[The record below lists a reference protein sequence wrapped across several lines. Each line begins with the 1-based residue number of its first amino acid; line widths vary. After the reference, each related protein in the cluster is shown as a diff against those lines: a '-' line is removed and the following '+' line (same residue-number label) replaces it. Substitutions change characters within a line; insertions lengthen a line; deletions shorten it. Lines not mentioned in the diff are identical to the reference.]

1 MIRYTN
7 TAKPAG
13 INPVIVTCEVSVTD
27 GIGIH
32 CVGLADAVVKQ
43 SLLRTVTAL
52 QSNGFRIPGKKIIIN
67 LAPADLVKS
76 GSGYDLAI
84 ALTVI
89 AASKQDN
96 GKLDNLEKWLVFGEL
111 ALDGRLR
118 AAPGAVHAVQAAL
131 NAGLHCIIPEES
143 IGEVAELYA
152 AGNPVW
158 AANNYV
164 EAMGIISDE
173 KSFPTLE
180 ERYHEILSK
189 NPKLEQPSDNPAD
202 NWNNIVG
209 NDGAKRA
216 VEIAAAGGHSIAFV
230 GAPGSCKGFL
240 AKALRD
246 LLPPMTEKEAKTNA
260 LIYSHN
266 CGLGRQYANTI
277 QRPFRAPHYSCSLAA
292 LMGGGSGESVRP
304 GEVSLAN
311 AGVLYLEEVEI
322 APKAVHEAL
331 RAPVEDKKVVIT
343 RLKSKIEYP
352 ADFILALGLSPCP
365 CGYYGEGDRCTCTH
379 SQRLAYISRY
389 PTMLLDHVTVQA
401 YTRVPSAREAD
412 IENEPFN
419 DVKERVRLARFMQK
433 KRYKGTKY
441 RTNDEL
447 DRSGIEEFIPLN
459 EECMSFI
466 GTLISRLELSARA
479 YSRIIKIARTIA
491 DLAGSEEVTTAH
503 LAEAA
508 SYRFLDRLP

>member
-7 TAKPAG
+7 TAKPIG
-13 INPVIVTCEVSVTD
+13 INPVIVTCEASVTE

-32 CVGLADAVVKQ
+32 LVGLADAAVKE

-52 QSNGFRIPGKKIIIN
+52 QSNGYTIPGKKLIIN
-67 LAPADLVKS
+67 LAPADLIKS

-89 AASKQDN
+89 AASEQDN

-118 AAPGAVHAVQAAL
+118 TVPGTVHAVQAAL
-131 NAGLHCIIPEES
+131 NAGLRCIIPEES

-152 AGNPVW
+152 AGNAIY
-158 AANNYV
+158 AAGSYM
-164 EAMGIISDE
+164 EAIDIISDE

-180 ERYHEILSK
+180 ERYLEMLK
-189 NPKLEQPSDNPAD
+189 NNPKLEQPSDNPVD

-209 NDGAKRA
+209 NDSAKRA
-216 VEIAAAGGHSIAFV
+216 VEIAAAGGHSIVFV
-230 GAPGSCKGFL
+230 GAPGSGKGFL

-246 LLPPMTEKEAKTNA
+246 LLPPMSEEEAKTNS

-266 CGLGRQYANTI
+266 CGLGRQYANTT
-277 QRPFRAPHYSCSLAA
+277 QRPFRAPHYSCSLVA
-292 LMGGGSGESVRP
+292 LMGGGPGESVRP
-304 GEVSLAN
+304 GEVSLVN
-311 AGVLYLEEVEI
+311 AGVLYLEEIEV
-322 APKAVHEAL
+322 APKVIPESL

-352 ADFILALGLSPCP
+352 ADFILALGLNPCP
-365 CGYYGEGDRCTCTH
+365 CGYYGEGDKCTCTH
-379 SQRLAYISRY
+379 GQRLAYISRY

-401 YTRVPSAREAD
+401 YTRIPSVREAD

-433 KRYKGTKY
+433 ERFKNTKY

-459 EECMSFI
+459 EECMTFI

-479 YSRIIKIARTIA
+479 YTRIIKIARTIA
-491 DLAGSEEVTTAH
+491 DLAGSEEVTTLH
-503 LAEAA
+503 LTEAA